1 MNAAPPPDTDRDD
14 DIPPS
19 KTRRKKQM
27 LAAQEL
33 GESLLELRPARWQQ
47 LKLPDD
53 LVEALEAYQRLP
65 NRNEARR
72 RQLQYIGKLMRRLD
86 HESIREKLEALHRP
100 DPAEAR
106 RGQRISQWADWL
118 LEADNADE
126 HISTFLNHHPA
137 AERQALRQ
145 ILRAGSSDDGKTRRR
160 LLDHINPLIH
170 HDSPPPPSP

>member
-1 MNAAPPPDTDRDD
+1 MNAVPPSDTDRDE
-14 DIPPS
+14 DIPLS

-33 GESLLELRPARWQQ
+33 GQSLLKLRPARWQQ
-47 LKLPDD
+47 LGLPDE
-53 LVEALEAYQRLP
+53 VVSALETHQRLP
-65 NRNEARR
+65 NSNEARR
-72 RQLQYIGKLMRRLD
+72 RQLQYIGKLMGRLD
-86 HESIREKLEALHRP
+86 HETIRARLEALHRP
-100 DPAEAR
+100 DPGEAR

-126 HISTFLNHHPA
+126 RISVFLDHHPA

-145 ILRAGSSDDGKTRRR
+145 ILRAGTSDDGKTRRR